1 MIAREQMFDP
11 LLHAA
16 PGLLSAWNEFHADWP
31 DQEDGPLDYL
41 AISYF
46 ARHLVQKLENGD
58 IADLPAVFAVVER
71 WHVEGDVY
79 VKEAA
84 TVGMLEELQNSSY
97 YTSKSPEDFLPWL
110 HPQSLRWWRKV
121 EAFWRD
127 GTLLRD
133 D

>member
-1 MIAREQMFDP
+1 MIVREQMFEP
-11 LLHAA
+11 LLQAA
-16 PGLLSAWNEFHADWP
+16 PSLVPVWNEFHADWP
-31 DQEDGPLDYL
+31 DQKEGPFDYL

-46 ARHLVQKLENGD
+46 AQHLVKKLESGD
-58 IADLPAVFAVVER
+58 TADFPAVFAVVER

-84 TVGMLEELQNSSY
+84 TVGLLEDLQNYNY
-97 YTSKSPEDFLPWL
+97 YASKSPEDFLPWL
-110 HPQSLRWWRKV
+110 RPQSLRCWKKV